1 MLTNRLSA
9 MQKKVSKNDNRDTKI
24 SPNTIYTILGGVVLL
39 RLLMTF
45 LPSYKVDMGGYRAW
59 STLLARKGFTDFYDN
74 FHVVY
79 APFYMY
85 FLWMTGCIA
94 RIFSISI
101 EAHEFL
107 IKTWAVASDILGGYL
122 IYLIG
127 KKYGRDKE
135 GFILGIVYA
144 MNPAVFFN
152 SSIWGQF
159 DSIPATMLLAVIYCF
174 NTRRSVAA
182 AILFGISV
190 LTKPQSVVLAPV
202 VLILY
207 FDRLSLKKVLLTL
220 VGGIS
225 AYILITLPFASWRS
239 VFWVIEHYITSGGDY
254 PYATANGFN
263 FWTLVNGQ
271 IQADNLPFL
280 GLTYAKWSIIL
291 LLFAALISILAIV
304 RNRHS
309 AYAIYFT
316 SYFISF
322 AVFMFGTRM
331 HERYLFPAFI
341 FLMVCILWNRRL
353 WYVAGVLSLCHLIN
367 QWYIY
372 SLSFKEIFWV
382 SPQDTL
388 GYIVAAITM
397 LVMIDAL
404 YEMYKLITLK
414 KVCVTISKNK

>member
-1 MLTNRLSA
+1 MLTNGLSEIHR
-9 MQKKVSKNDNRDTKI
+9 KKTKSFKTANMDTGL
-24 SPNTIYTILGGVVLL
+24 SPNIIYTALGGVILI
-39 RLLMTF
+39 RLLLTL

-59 STLLARKGFTDFYDN
+59 SAFLAQSGFADFYDT

-85 FLWMTGCIA
+85 FLWITGFVA
-94 RIFSISI
+94 KIFSMSI

-107 IKTWAVASDILGGYL
+107 IKIWAVASDVLGGYL

-135 GFILGIVYA
+135 GFILGIAYA

-159 DSIPATMLLAVIYCF
+159 DSIPATMLLGVIYCF

-190 LTKPQSVVLAPV
+190 LTKPQSAVLAPV

-207 FDRLSLKKVLLTL
+207 FDRVSVKKIILTL

-271 IQADNLPFL
+271 VAVDNLPFL

-291 LLFAALISILAIV
+291 LFITALISILAIV

-316 SYFISF
+316 GYFISF

-331 HERYLFPAFI
+331 HERYLFPALI
-341 FLMVCILWNRRL
+341 FLITCILWNRRL
-353 WYVAGVLSLCHLIN
+353 WYVAGVLSLCFLVN

-372 SLSFKEIFWV
+372 SLSFKEVFWV

-397 LVMIDAL
+397 LVMVYTF
-404 YEMYKLITLK
+404 YEMYKLIVPK
-414 KVCVTISKNK
+414 KANRPI